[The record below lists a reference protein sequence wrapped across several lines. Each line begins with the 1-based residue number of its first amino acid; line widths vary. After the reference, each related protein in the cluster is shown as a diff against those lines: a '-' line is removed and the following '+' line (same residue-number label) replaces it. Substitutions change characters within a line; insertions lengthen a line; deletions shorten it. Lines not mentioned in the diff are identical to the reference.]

1 MDGMSF
7 LISFWIVVVLGLC
20 IIVIV
25 LSIQNADLKQ
35 QLSDMRIREL
45 MYNRDSQFMQ
55 SVLADQVT
63 HQNRDPRYTDAFGYV
78 QTHLLQTPPDD
89 CRTHEYSYRRFGRN
103 RAIYVLPKILSPMT
117 FQQQRTYKRIARA
130 LCDYIFSFGL
140 LAVIYFFAAPP
151 HKSAVLWGAIILT
164 FVWTFIMSR
173 LDKRSID
180 FIPDQRERKGM
191 SSHRLEFNN
200 RFDWIAFS
208 YQIFSVTLGYAVG
221 VWILHLFNDPLFLI
235 IMCVVIIISAG
246 IQCIYHSRNTYTIE
260 GEMLHI
266 KEYSLFRP
274 LTEIHIPVSDI
285 SAIRIKAPYSPVRS
299 RLVLTVAGIDRELR
313 CTTNIIPLAQALATT
328 SL

>member
-1 MDGMSF
+1 
-7 LISFWIVVVLGLC
+7 
-20 IIVIV
+20 
-25 LSIQNADLKQ
+25 
-35 QLSDMRIREL
+35 
-45 MYNRDSQFMQ
+45 
-55 SVLADQVT
+55 
-63 HQNRDPRYTDAFGYV
+63 
-78 QTHLLQTPPDD
+78 
-89 CRTHEYSYRRFGRN
+89 
-103 RAIYVLPKILSPMT
+103 MT
-117 FQQQRTYKRIARA
+117 FQQQRTYKRIVRA

-191 SSHRLEFNN
+191 SSHRREFNN

-208 YQIFSVTLGYAVG
+208 YQVFSVSLGYAVG

-285 SAIRIKAPYSPVRS
+285 SAIRIKAPYSPIRS

>member
-1 MDGMSF
+1 
-7 LISFWIVVVLGLC
+7 
-20 IIVIV
+20 
-25 LSIQNADLKQ
+25 
-35 QLSDMRIREL
+35 
-45 MYNRDSQFMQ
+45 
-55 SVLADQVT
+55 
-63 HQNRDPRYTDAFGYV
+63 
-78 QTHLLQTPPDD
+78 
-89 CRTHEYSYRRFGRN
+89 
-103 RAIYVLPKILSPMT
+103 MT
-117 FQQQRTYKRIARA
+117 FQQQRTYKRIVRA

-173 LDKRSID
+173 FDKRSIN
-180 FIPDQRERKGM
+180 FIPDKKERKGM
-191 SSHRLEFNN
+191 SSQRLEFNN
-200 RFDWIAFS
+200 SFDWIAFS
-208 YQIFSVTLGYAVG
+208 YQVFSVSLGYAVG

-235 IMCVVIIISAG
+235 IMCVVIIISAA

>member
-1 MDGMSF
+1 
-7 LISFWIVVVLGLC
+7 
-20 IIVIV
+20 
-25 LSIQNADLKQ
+25 
-35 QLSDMRIREL
+35 
-45 MYNRDSQFMQ
+45 
-55 SVLADQVT
+55 
-63 HQNRDPRYTDAFGYV
+63 
-78 QTHLLQTPPDD
+78 
-89 CRTHEYSYRRFGRN
+89 
-103 RAIYVLPKILSPMT
+103 MT
-117 FQQQRTYKRIARA
+117 FQQQRTYKRIVRA

-173 LDKRSID
+173 LDKRSIN
-180 FIPDQRERKGM
+180 FIPDTNERKGM
-191 SSHRLEFNN
+191 PSQRREFNN

-208 YQIFSVTLGYAVG
+208 YQVFSVSLGYAVG
-221 VWILHLFNDPLFLI
+221 GWILDVFRDSLFLI
-235 IMCVVIIISAG
+235 IMCVVIIISAA

-299 RLVLTVAGIDRELR
+299 RLVLTVASIDRELR

>member
-1 MDGMSF
+1 
-7 LISFWIVVVLGLC
+7 
-20 IIVIV
+20 
-25 LSIQNADLKQ
+25 
-35 QLSDMRIREL
+35 
-45 MYNRDSQFMQ
+45 
-55 SVLADQVT
+55 
-63 HQNRDPRYTDAFGYV
+63 
-78 QTHLLQTPPDD
+78 
-89 CRTHEYSYRRFGRN
+89 
-103 RAIYVLPKILSPMT
+103 MT

-191 SSHRLEFNN
+191 SSHRREFNN
-200 RFDWIAFS
+200 SFDWIAFS

-235 IMCVVIIISAG
+235 IMCVVIIISAA

-285 SAIRIKAPYSPVRS
+285 SAIRIKAPYSPFRS
-299 RLVLTVAGIDRELR
+299 RLVLTVSGVDRELR
-313 CTTNIIPLAQALATT
+313 CTTNIISLAQALTT
-328 SL
+328 ASL